1 MKNIEAKKLRPEMNI
16 IDIRNYSDY
25 ELGHIFNAKNIPMNE
40 LLINRDKYLNKNET
54 YFIYCSFGNKS
65 RKTCELLDNLGY
77 DVINVLGGYDSF
89 K

>member
-16 IDIRNYSDY
+16 IDIRSRNDY
-25 ELGHIFNAKNIPMNE
+25 DKGHIYNSINIEMNE
-40 LLINRDKYLNKNET
+40 LLLNHEKYLNKNET
-54 YFIYCSFGNKS
+54 YFIYCSFGSKS
-65 RKTCELLDNLGY
+65 KKTCELLDTFGY